1 MQIGLYIHIPFCAS
15 KCYYC
20 DFLSFRDNNLQESY
34 IDAMISEMENA
45 SKELKFD
52 TTVKSIF
59 IGGGTPTVLPTFLLD
74 KLMASIV
81 RYFKIER
88 NVEWTIEA
96 NPGTI
101 DIGKINILK
110 KYPINRISLGLQ
122 TTHSHLLKTIG
133 RIHSF
138 SDWKKSIELI
148 QKNTEWDI
156 NTDLMFSLP
165 GQTLKE
171 FKDTLE
177 TVASYNLSHIS
188 IYSLI
193 VEEGTKIYDWIEE
206 GKLSMPNEEL
216 DRQMYYCAKEY
227 LSDQGY
233 IQYEISNWSKPNKES
248 KHNIVYWKM
257 ENYLGIGLGAHSF
270 MENRRYYNETNKTK
284 YISANGN
291 LNEIR
296 IEEEKVTSLIAM
308 QEYMFLGLRMIE
320 GISISEFEKN
330 YNISIWNQYGNQLR
344 KWLEYNVL
352 IQEDDRLYLSP
363 YGLDVCNEVFSSFL

>member
-34 IDAMISEMENA
+34 IDAMISEMKSA
-45 SKELKFD
+45 SKDFEVD

-74 KLMASIV
+74 KLMESIV
-81 RYFKIER
+81 RCFKIEEDA
-88 NVEWTIEA
+88 EWTIEA

-101 DIGKINILK
+101 DIDKINVLK

-138 SDWKKSIELI
+138 NDWKQSIELI
-148 QKNTEWDI
+148 QRNTKWDI

-165 GQTLKE
+165 SQTLKE

-177 TVASYNLSHIS
+177 IVASYDLSHIS

-193 VEEGTKIYDWIEE
+193 VEEGTKIYDWVEE
-206 GKLSMPNEEL
+206 GKLNMPDEEL
-216 DRQMYYCAKEY
+216 DRQMYYYAKEY
-227 LSDQGY
+227 LMGQGY

-248 KHNIVYWKM
+248 KHNIVYWRM
-257 ENYLGIGLGAHSF
+257 EDYLGIGLGAHSF
-270 MENRRYYNETNKTK
+270 IKNRRYYNETSKVQ
-284 YISANGN
+284 YINANGN
-291 LNEIR
+291 LNIIR
-296 IEEEKVTSLIAM
+296 HEEELVTSLISM
-308 QEYMFLGLRMIE
+308 QEYMFLGLRMID
-320 GISISEFEKN
+320 GISISEFHNK
-330 YNISIWNQYGNQLR
+330 YNISIWDQYGDQLN
-344 KWLEYNVL
+344 KWLKYDIL
-352 IQEDDRLYLSP
+352 IQNQDRLYLSC